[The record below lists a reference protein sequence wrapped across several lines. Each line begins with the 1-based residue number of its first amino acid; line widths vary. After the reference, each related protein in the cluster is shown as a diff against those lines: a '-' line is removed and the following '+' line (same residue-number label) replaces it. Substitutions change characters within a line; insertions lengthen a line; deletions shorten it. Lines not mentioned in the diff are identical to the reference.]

1 MFLGIDLGTSGVKA
15 VLLDDRHDLVAM
27 ADAPLQVSYPQP
39 LWSEQDPQ
47 DWWYALEAAVVQLRS
62 LAPQQWL
69 KVQAIG
75 LSGQMHGAVVLNDS
89 MEVLRP
95 AILWNDG
102 RASLECAQLETLVPE
117 SRRITGNIAMA
128 GFTAPKLL
136 WMRQHEPDIFRRIN
150 KVLLPKDWLR
160 WKLTGELVSDMSDA
174 SGTLWLDVKNR
185 CWSEAMLG
193 ACGLNQSHMPRLVE
207 GSAVS
212 GYLSTACVQQW
223 GLSANVIVAG
233 GGGDNAASAIG
244 VGAAESGQGFVSLGT
259 SGVIFLVGDCYRSA
273 PEKAVHS
280 FAHALPKRWHQMAVI
295 LSAASAFSW
304 VTRLTGSASEAALSE
319 RIDAMTS
326 QQRMRA
332 PLFLPY
338 LQGER
343 TPHNNP
349 HARGAFIGL
358 SSSHVA
364 SDLGY
369 AVLQGVTLA
378 LMDCWQA
385 MGQSQRPDSHLAL
398 VGGGSRNNPWAQL
411 VASALGC
418 PIERPDGAQAA
429 AAIGAARLA
438 WLAAGGDEGEVCNS
452 LPADRTFNP
461 CLEQAEVLQEKLLR
475 FRGLYGPVIDAPP
488 EII

>member
-47 DWWYALEAAVVQLRS
+47 DWWYALEAAVLQLRS
-62 LAPQQWL
+62 RAPQQWL
-69 KVQAIG
+69 RVQAIG

-102 RASLECAQLETLVPE
+102 RASLECAQLENLVPA
-117 SRRITGNIAMA
+117 SRSITGNLAMA
-128 GFTAPKLL
+128 GFTAPKLMWL
-136 WMRQHEPDIFRRIN
+136 RQHEPEVFGRIH
-150 KVLLPKDWLR
+150 KVLLPKDWIR

-185 CWSEAMLG
+185 CWSDAMLG
-193 ACGLNQSHMPRLVE
+193 ACGLDQSHMPRLVE
-207 GSAVS
+207 GNAVS
-212 GYLSTACVQQW
+212 GHLSPARAQQW
-223 GLSANVIVAG
+223 GLNAKVIVAG
-233 GGGDNAASAIG
+233 GSGDNAASAIG

-259 SGVIFLVGDCYRSA
+259 SGVIFLVGDSYRSA

-280 FAHALPKRWHQMAVI
+280 FAHALPNRWHQMAVI
-295 LSAASAFSW
+295 LNAASAFGW
-304 VTRLTGSASEAALSE
+304 ATRLTGSASEAVFSAD
-319 RIDAMTS
+319 IDAMAT

-358 SSSHVA
+358 SSAHEA
-364 SDLGY
+364 CDLGY

-378 LMDCWQA
+378 LMDCWHA
-385 MGQSQRPDSHLAL
+385 MGQSQPTGSQLAL
-398 VGGGSRNNPWAQL
+398 AGGGARNNTWAQL
-411 VASALGC
+411 VASGLGC
-418 PIERPDGAQAA
+418 RMERPEGAQAA

-438 WLAAGGDEGEVCNS
+438 WLAAGGNPGEVCKS
-452 LPADRTFNP
+452 LPADRTFQP
-461 CLEQAEVLQEKLLR
+461 CPAEAEILQTHLLR
-475 FRGLYGPVIDAPP
+475 FRALYSAV
-488 EII
+488 ES